1 MKRDNITV
9 QPDRNN
15 NGSAPDM
22 PESRYTV
29 FVSTHPGRTRD
40 QNEDNFVV
48 NKTVRIGTKSEE
60 HLRGSNIREPLVCGV
75 FDGMGG
81 EAYGEQ
87 CSAIAA
93 QTSAIVYKTL
103 RKNLQHPYP
112 LVERFANEANEG
124 IVGMIADA
132 RAQRGGSTFVM
143 AVFIDGR
150 VYAYSLGDSRM
161 YLYSNGLLRQI
172 TNDHTLAMKK
182 YRANIYTLEEANA
195 SPDSHKLTDFLGV
208 DQESRG
214 VAPEQYP
221 PFVLGPDDKLLLC
234 SDGLYDM
241 CGDDE
246 ILSVMKTDSDT
257 ISLDLV
263 DKAVENGGVDNVTCI
278 VIKRA

>member
-1 MKRDNITV
+1 MRNESITV
-9 QPDRNN
+9 QPDMNN
-15 NGSAPDM
+15 NGSASCV
-22 PESRYTV
+22 PEARYKV

-93 QTSAIVYKTL
+93 ECSAVIYKTL
-103 RKNLQHPYP
+103 KKNPQHPAA
-112 LVERFANEANEG
+112 LVDRFANEANER
-124 IVGMIADA
+124 IVGMIAEA

-161 YLYSNGLLRQI
+161 YLYSRGTLRQI
-172 TNDHTLAMKK
+172 TSDHTLAMKK

-195 SPDSHKLTDFLGV
+195 SPDSHKLTDFIGV
-208 DQESRG
+208 DQEHRG
-214 VAPEQYP
+214 VNPEQYP
-221 PFVLGPDDKLLLC
+221 PFVLGPDEKLLLC

-241 CGDDE
+241 CGHDE
-246 ILSVMKTDSDT
+246 ILSVMMNDSDT
-257 ISLDLV
+257 VSLDLV
-263 DKAVENGGVDNVTCI
+263 DRAVENGGVDNVTCI
-278 VIKRA
+278 VIKRV